1 MLTKGEPRVE
11 KRKERSLTEDRSD
24 FCSNQTEEVWRVESM
39 EVASDKWTGFNL
51 RPINILVLS
60 SPVSLPVLSVCLPF
74 RRSPTVFRFFSR
86 VHYLCRARGNIVPA
100 TGPVSRIFLLFYD
113 PYKREST
120 EVSTIRVHVD
130 TAM

>member
-1 MLTKGEPRVE
+1 
-11 KRKERSLTEDRSD
+11 
-24 FCSNQTEEVWRVESM
+24 M

-60 SPVSLPVLSVCLPF
+60 SPVSLPALSVCLPF

-86 VHYLCRARGNIVPA
+86 VRYLCRARGNIVPA